1 MIIVCGS
8 WSPLQ
13 LPEWP
18 LVGTRRGAFA
28 MGVLCVGW
36 ERGFGPA
43 VSIHVVALK
52 RRAAFLFLVGTCI
65 FPRDK
70 TGLTMGKPEV
80 NLTCMYLCMYV
91 PKKCLTL
98 GLCLEYETF
107 IRA

>member
-43 VSIHVVALK
+43 VSIHVVALAK
-52 RRAAFLFLVGTCI
+52 AKGSA
-65 FPRDK
+65 
-70 TGLTMGKPEV
+70 
-80 NLTCMYLCMYV
+80 
-91 PKKCLTL
+91 
-98 GLCLEYETF
+98 TF
-107 IRA
+107 GGNS